1 MPDIKS
7 KIVLDGE
14 QNFKSGIK
22 SINTELKA
30 MQSEVKAVEAEIR
43 TQGASVETLTK
54 KQEALAKAQE
64 SAARLQQQLGVAI
77 EAARKKY
84 EDATK
89 ATEENRKKLD
99 EAKKSGSA
107 TAEEIAKLE
116 KAVAGSE
123 RAERNAL
130 NALNSYETQLNKAK
144 VTTENLNGEMAN
156 NERQLRA
163 IKDPYGDAAEAAG
176 KFADESQKSG
186 DAVNAMAQAM
196 IASGINAKVSELRDL
211 LLECVDSAVKYQAAM
226 AKVGTLT
233 GDADL
238 TEFSDGIMQLSG
250 DLGVSATEI
259 ADSMY
264 QALSASVDAADAI
277 KFVEQATKL
286 SIGGFTDATTAVDVL
301 TTIINAYN
309 LKATDAARISDI
321 LVNTQ
326 NLGKTTVQQ
335 LGQSLG
341 QVIPLA
347 ATYGVSLENLSS
359 AYVAMTRGG
368 INTAN
373 ATTYIRAAMQELGDD
388 SSAVAGI
395 LQEMSGKNFAQ
406 LSEAGYSLGDV
417 MQMLGQAVNNDAT
430 AFANLWGNQR
440 AGLGAMAILNAGTEE
455 YAKTMESMATA
466 TGVAE
471 ENFSKIAGT
480 GERAGVRLKTSLENL
495 KIAVGSELQ
504 KPLDA
509 VKGKLTDIISG
520 ITDWVKRN
528 PGLVRVIGALVTG
541 LTTLAAAMTAY
552 VAITKIASELTN
564 IFSEA
569 IGGSMVG
576 KIVLAV
582 TAVVSAIAAFS
593 GIIADLKDDSQ
604 LLAEETEELAKTHKE
619 AAAEY
624 KKSMSDYEFS
634 MRAAVDATEQAE
646 AAEDAYQTALARRR
660 EILVENER
668 ATYAAEQATT
678 KAESTE
684 ETLRAQIEAVKA
696 AGGDTTVMYQ
706 QLNRQTA
713 NYNKTLEDANSI
725 LEENQEELARAEAD
739 ANYFYLR
746 QADLDLGSKR
756 LVDSLLD
763 EIDTL
768 DKNSEQ
774 YRDTVADLMELTDTH
789 TQAAG
794 KIQEDIDAIN
804 AEMESLQAE
813 YDKTYESAMASLDG
827 QFGLLDNVSVKVA
840 QSVGDI
846 IGNLQSQA
854 AYMQQYSANLAAA
867 IEMGLSDSL
876 VKALSDGS
884 QESAAIL
891 QSIVNDGGQ
900 NIAELNEAFS
910 TVEEGKKAFATQ
922 LAETQTDFNSKM
934 SSLEGR
940 LDQAVGKMNQENK
953 AYQNAVNT
961 IRGFINGSESM
972 RGQIAAEY
980 DSLAQTANNAFR
992 NRLQIKSP
1000 SKVFEK
1006 SGEYTAEGVIEG
1018 VRTKLPDVGRA
1029 YAAMGSFGFERYSAA
1044 VENAAPLPGMAGSSN
1059 IGVNVYLGNK
1069 QLTNEMYSGIVQKID
1084 ARNSSTSAAAG
1095 RRI

>member
-1 MPDIKS
+1 MADIKARV
-7 KIVLDGE
+7 VLDGE

-22 SINTELKA
+22 SINTELKT
-30 MQSEVKAVEAEIR
+30 MESEVKAVEAEIKS
-43 TQGASVETLTK
+43 QGASVENLTK
-54 KQEALAKAQE
+54 KQEALSKAQQ
-64 SAARLQQQLGVAI
+64 SAANLQQQLGVAI

-84 EDATK
+84 EAATK

-99 EAKKSGSA
+99 DAKKSGTA

-123 RAERNAL
+123 RAERTAL
-130 NALNSYETQLNKAK
+130 NTLNSYETQLNKAK
-144 VTTENLNGEMAN
+144 VTTENLNGQMAD
-156 NERQLRA
+156 NERQLKA
-163 IKDPYGDAAEAAG
+163 LKDPYGDAAEAAG
-176 KFADESQKSG
+176 DFADNTKKSG
-186 DAVNAMAQAM
+186 DAINTMAQAM
-196 IASGINAKVSELRDL
+196 IASGVNAKVSELRDL
-211 LLECVDSAVKYQAAM
+211 LLDYVDAAVKYQAAM

-238 TEFSDGIMQLSG
+238 SEFSDGIMELSNN
-250 DLGVSATEI
+250 LGVSATDI

-264 QALSASVDAADAI
+264 QALSASVDAADAL
-277 KFVEQATKL
+277 KFVEQSTKL

-347 ATYGVSLENLSS
+347 ATYNVKLENLAS

-388 SSAVAGI
+388 SSAVSGI
-395 LQEMSGKNFAQ
+395 LEELTGKNFAQ
-406 LSEAGYSLGDV
+406 LSAAGLSLGDI
-417 MQMLGQAVNNDAT
+417 MQMLGQSVNNDAT
-430 AFANLWGNQR
+430 AFANLWSNQR
-440 AGLGAMAILNAGTEE
+440 AGLGAMSILNAGTEE
-455 YAKTMESMATA
+455 YAKTMESMADA

-471 ENFSKIAGT
+471 ENFAKIAGT
-480 GERAGVRLKTSLENL
+480 GERAGARLTTSLENL

-509 VKGKLTDIISG
+509 IKGKITNIVTG
-520 ITDWVKRN
+520 ITEWVKAN

-569 IGGSMVG
+569 VGGSMVG

-582 TAVVSAIAAFS
+582 TAVISAVAALS
-593 GIIADLKDDSQ
+593 GMMADLKDESQ
-604 LLAEETEELAKTHKE
+604 VLLEETEALAKSHRESAE
-619 AAAEY
+619 AY
-624 KKSMSDYEFS
+624 RDSMADYEFS
-634 MRAAVDATEQAE
+634 IKAAEDATERAT

-668 ATYAAEQATT
+668 ATYNAEEATS
-678 KAESTE
+678 KAEKTE
-684 ETLRAQIEAVKA
+684 AELRAQIAAVQA

-706 QLNRQTA
+706 QLNRMTA
-713 NYNKTLEDANSI
+713 NYNKTLEETNSI
-725 LEENQEELARAEAD
+725 LEENQDELARAEAD
-739 ANYFYLR
+739 ANYYYLR
-746 QADLDLGSKR
+746 QVDLDIGSR
-756 LVDSLLD
+756 RVVDALLD
-763 EIDTL
+763 EIDTM
-768 DKNSEQ
+768 DKTSDQ
-774 YRDTVADLMELTDTH
+774 YQDTVAELKELTDAH
-789 TQAAG
+789 DLMAS
-794 KIQEDIDAIN
+794 KIQENIDAIN
-804 AEMESLQAE
+804 AEMTSLQAE
-813 YDKTYESAMASLDG
+813 YDKTYESAMASLYG
-827 QFGLLDNVSVKVA
+827 QFGLLDNVDVKFA

-854 AYMQQYSANLAAA
+854 AYMEEYSANLAWA
-867 IEMGLSDSL
+867 IEHNLSEGLVQS
-876 VKALSDGS
+876 LSDGS

-891 QSIVNDGGQ
+891 QAIVADGGAQ
-900 NIAELNEAFS
+900 IDNLNAAFETVSEGKEAF
-910 TVEEGKKAFATQ
+910 ARQ
-922 LAETQTDFNSKM
+922 LAETQTDFNNKM

-953 AYQNAVNT
+953 AYQNAVST
-961 IRGFINGSESM
+961 ISGFLNGSESM
-972 RGQIAAEY
+972 RGAIASKY

-992 NRLQIKSP
+992 NRLQIQSP

-1006 SGEYTAEGVIEG
+1006 SGEFTVQGVVQG
-1018 VRTKLPDVGRA
+1018 VENELPELAKV
-1029 YAAMGSFGFERYSAA
+1029 YSAMGALSFNQYASA
-1044 VENAAPLPGMAGSSN
+1044 VEPAAPLPGTSGGAN

-1069 QLTNEMYSGIVQKID
+1069 ELTNTMYSGIVKRIETTN
-1084 ARNSSTSAAAG
+1084 RNASAMAG
-1095 RRI
+1095 RA

>member
-1 MPDIKS
+1 MADIKARV
-7 KIVLDGE
+7 VLDGE

-22 SINTELKA
+22 SINTELKT
-30 MQSEVKAVEAEIR
+30 MQSEVKAVEAEIKSH
-43 TQGASVETLTK
+43 GASVENLTK
-54 KQEALAKAQE
+54 KQEALSKAQQ
-64 SAARLQQQLGVAI
+64 SAANLQQQLGVAI

-84 EDATK
+84 EAATK

-99 EAKKSGSA
+99 DAKKSGTA

-123 RAERNAL
+123 RAERTAL
-130 NALNSYETQLNKAK
+130 NTLNSYETQLNKAK
-144 VTTENLNGEMAN
+144 VTTENLNGQLAD
-156 NERQLRA
+156 NERQLKA
-163 IKDPYGDAAEAAG
+163 LKDPYGDAAEAAG
-176 KFADESQKSG
+176 DFADNTKKSG
-186 DAVNAMAQAM
+186 DAINTMAQAM
-196 IASGINAKVSELRDL
+196 IASGVNAKVSELRDL
-211 LLECVDSAVKYQAAM
+211 LLDCVDAAVKYQAAM

-238 TEFSDGIMQLSG
+238 SEFSDGIMELSNN
-250 DLGVSATEI
+250 LGVSATDI
-259 ADSMY
+259 AYSMY
-264 QALSASVDAADAI
+264 QALSASVDAADAL
-277 KFVEQATKL
+277 KFVEQSTKL

-347 ATYGVSLENLSS
+347 ATYNVKLENLAS

-373 ATTYIRAAMQELGDD
+373 ATTYIRAAMQDLGDD
-388 SSAVAGI
+388 SSAVSGI
-395 LQEMSGKNFAQ
+395 LEELTGKNFAQ
-406 LSEAGYSLGDV
+406 LSAAGLSLGDI

-430 AFANLWGNQR
+430 AFANLWSNQR
-440 AGLGAMAILNAGTEE
+440 AGLGAMSILNAGTEE
-455 YAKTMESMATA
+455 YAKTMESMADA

-471 ENFSKIAGT
+471 ENFAKIAGT
-480 GERAGVRLKTSLENL
+480 GERAGARLTTSLENL

-509 VKGKLTDIISG
+509 VKGKITNIVTG
-520 ITDWVKRN
+520 ITEWVKAN

-569 IGGSMVG
+569 VGGSMVG

-582 TAVVSAIAAFS
+582 TAVISAVAALS
-593 GIIADLKDDSQ
+593 GMMADLKDESQ
-604 LLAEETEELAKTHKE
+604 VLLEETEALAKSHRESAE
-619 AAAEY
+619 AYRDSMADYEISIKAAE
-624 KKSMSDYEFS
+624 
-634 MRAAVDATEQAE
+634 DATERAT

-668 ATYAAEQATT
+668 ATYNAEEATS
-678 KAESTE
+678 KAEKTE
-684 ETLRAQIEAVKA
+684 AELRAQIAAVQA

-706 QLNRQTA
+706 QLNRMTA
-713 NYNKTLEDANSI
+713 NYNKTLEETNSI
-725 LEENQEELARAEAD
+725 LEENQDELARAEAD
-739 ANYFYLR
+739 ANYYYLR
-746 QADLDLGSKR
+746 QVDLDIGSR
-756 LVDSLLD
+756 RVVDALLD
-763 EIDTL
+763 EIDTM
-768 DKNSEQ
+768 DKTSDQ
-774 YRDTVADLMELTDTH
+774 YQDTVAELKELTDAH
-789 TQAAG
+789 DLMAS

-804 AEMESLQAE
+804 AEMASLQAE
-813 YDKTYESAMASLDG
+813 YDKTYESAMASLNG
-827 QFGLLDNVSVKVA
+827 QFGLLDNVDVKFA

-854 AYMQQYSANLAAA
+854 AYMEEYSANLAWA
-867 IEMGLSDSL
+867 IEHNLSEGLVQS
-876 VKALSDGS
+876 LSDGS

-891 QSIVNDGGQ
+891 QAIVADGGAQ
-900 NIAELNEAFS
+900 IDNLNAAFETVSEGKEAF
-910 TVEEGKKAFATQ
+910 ARQ
-922 LAETQTDFNSKM
+922 LAETQTDFNNKM

-953 AYQNAVNT
+953 AYQNAVST
-961 IRGFINGSESM
+961 INGFLNGSESM
-972 RGQIAAEY
+972 RGAIASKY

-992 NRLQIKSP
+992 NRLQIQSP

-1006 SGEYTAEGVIEG
+1006 SGEFTVQGVVQG
-1018 VRTKLPDVGRA
+1018 VENELPELAKV
-1029 YAAMGSFGFERYSAA
+1029 YSAMGALSFNQYASA
-1044 VENAAPLPGMAGSSN
+1044 VEPAAPLPGTSGGAN

-1069 QLTNEMYSGIVQKID
+1069 ELTNTMYSGIVKRIETTN
-1084 ARNSSTSAAAG
+1084 RNASAMAG
-1095 RRI
+1095 RA

>member
-1 MPDIKS
+1 MADIKARV
-7 KIVLDGE
+7 VLDGE

-22 SINTELKA
+22 SINTELKT
-30 MQSEVKAVEAEIR
+30 MQSEVKAVEAEIKS
-43 TQGASVETLTK
+43 QGASVENLTK
-54 KQEALAKAQE
+54 KQEALSKAQQ
-64 SAARLQQQLGVAI
+64 SAANLQQQLGVAI

-84 EDATK
+84 EAATK

-99 EAKKSGSA
+99 DAKKSGTA

-123 RAERNAL
+123 RAERTAL
-130 NALNSYETQLNKAK
+130 NTLNSYETQLNKAK
-144 VTTENLNGEMAN
+144 VTTENLNGQMAD
-156 NERQLRA
+156 NERQLKA
-163 IKDPYGDAAEAAG
+163 LKDPYGDAAEAAG
-176 KFADESQKSG
+176 DFADNTKKSG
-186 DAVNAMAQAM
+186 DAINTMAQAM
-196 IASGINAKVSELRDL
+196 IASGVNAKVSELRDL
-211 LLECVDSAVKYQAAM
+211 LLDCVDAAVKYQAAM

-238 TEFSDGIMQLSG
+238 SEFSDGIMELSNN
-250 DLGVSATEI
+250 LGVSATDI
-259 ADSMY
+259 AYSMY
-264 QALSASVDAADAI
+264 QALSASVDAADAL
-277 KFVEQATKL
+277 KFVEQSTKL

-347 ATYGVSLENLSS
+347 ATYNVKLENLAS

-388 SSAVAGI
+388 SSAVSGI
-395 LQEMSGKNFAQ
+395 LEELTGKNFAQ
-406 LSEAGYSLGDV
+406 LSAAGLSLGDI

-430 AFANLWGNQR
+430 AFANLWSNQR
-440 AGLGAMAILNAGTEE
+440 AGLGAMSILNAGTEE
-455 YAKTMESMATA
+455 YAKTMESMADA

-471 ENFSKIAGT
+471 ENFAKIAGT
-480 GERAGVRLKTSLENL
+480 GERAGARLTTSLENL

-509 VKGKLTDIISG
+509 IKGKITNIVTG
-520 ITDWVKRN
+520 ITEWVKAN

-569 IGGSMVG
+569 VGGSMVG

-582 TAVVSAIAAFS
+582 TAVISAVAALS
-593 GIIADLKDDSQ
+593 GMMADLKDESQ
-604 LLAEETEELAKTHKE
+604 VLLEETEALAKSHRESAE
-619 AAAEY
+619 AYRDSMADYEISIKAAE
-624 KKSMSDYEFS
+624 
-634 MRAAVDATEQAE
+634 DATERAT

-668 ATYAAEQATT
+668 ATYNAEEATS
-678 KAESTE
+678 KAEKTE
-684 ETLRAQIEAVKA
+684 AELRAQIAAVQA

-706 QLNRQTA
+706 QLNRMTA
-713 NYNKTLEDANSI
+713 NYNKTLEETNSI
-725 LEENQEELARAEAD
+725 LEENQDELARAEAD
-739 ANYFYLR
+739 ANYYYLR
-746 QADLDLGSKR
+746 QVDLDIGSR
-756 LVDSLLD
+756 RVVDALLD
-763 EIDTL
+763 EIDTM
-768 DKNSEQ
+768 DKTSDQ
-774 YRDTVADLMELTDTH
+774 YQDTVAELKELTDAH
-789 TQAAG
+789 DLMAS

-804 AEMESLQAE
+804 AEMTSLQAE
-813 YDKTYESAMASLDG
+813 YDKTYESAMASLNG
-827 QFGLLDNVSVKVA
+827 QFGLLDNVDVKFA

-854 AYMQQYSANLAAA
+854 AYMEEYSANLAWA
-867 IEMGLSDSL
+867 IEHNLSEGLVQS
-876 VKALSDGS
+876 LSDGS

-891 QSIVNDGGQ
+891 QAIVADGGAQ
-900 NIAELNEAFS
+900 IDNLNAAFETVSEGKEAF
-910 TVEEGKKAFATQ
+910 ARQ
-922 LAETQTDFNSKM
+922 LAETQTDFNNKM

-953 AYQNAVNT
+953 AYQNAVST
-961 IRGFINGSESM
+961 INGFLNGSESM
-972 RGQIAAEY
+972 RGAIASKY

-992 NRLQIKSP
+992 NRLQIQSP

-1006 SGEYTAEGVIEG
+1006 SGEFTVQGVVQG
-1018 VRTKLPDVGRA
+1018 VENELPELAKV
-1029 YAAMGSFGFERYSAA
+1029 YSAMGALSFNQYASA
-1044 VENAAPLPGMAGSSN
+1044 VEPAAPLPGTSGGAN

-1069 QLTNEMYSGIVQKID
+1069 ELTNTMYSGIVKRIETTN
-1084 ARNSSTSAAAG
+1084 RNASAMAG
-1095 RRI
+1095 RA

>member
-1 MPDIKS
+1 MADIKARV
-7 KIVLDGE
+7 VLDGE

-22 SINTELKA
+22 SINTELKT
-30 MQSEVKAVEAEIR
+30 MQSEVKAVEAEIKS
-43 TQGASVETLTK
+43 QGASVENLTK
-54 KQEALAKAQE
+54 KQEALSKAQQ
-64 SAARLQQQLGVAI
+64 SAANLQQQLGVAI

-84 EDATK
+84 EAATK

-99 EAKKSGSA
+99 DAKKSGTA

-123 RAERNAL
+123 RAERTAL
-130 NALNSYETQLNKAK
+130 NTLNSYETQLNKAK
-144 VTTENLNGEMAN
+144 VTTENLNGQMAD
-156 NERQLRA
+156 NERQLKA
-163 IKDPYGDAAEAAG
+163 LKDPYGDAAEAAG
-176 KFADESQKSG
+176 DFADNTKKSG
-186 DAVNAMAQAM
+186 DAINTMAQAM
-196 IASGINAKVSELRDL
+196 IASGVNAKVSELRDL
-211 LLECVDSAVKYQAAM
+211 LLDCVDAAVKYQAAM

-238 TEFSDGIMQLSG
+238 SEFSDGIMELSNN
-250 DLGVSATEI
+250 LGVSATDI
-259 ADSMY
+259 AYSMY
-264 QALSASVDAADAI
+264 RALSASVDAADAL
-277 KFVEQATKL
+277 KFVEQSTKL

-347 ATYGVSLENLSS
+347 ATYNVKLENLAS

-373 ATTYIRAAMQELGDD
+373 ATTYIRAAMQDLGDD
-388 SSAVAGI
+388 SSAVSGI
-395 LQEMSGKNFAQ
+395 LEELTGKNFAQ
-406 LSEAGYSLGDV
+406 LSAAGLSLGDI

-430 AFANLWGNQR
+430 AFANLWSNQR
-440 AGLGAMAILNAGTEE
+440 AGLGAMSILNAGTEE
-455 YAKTMESMATA
+455 YAKTMESMADA

-471 ENFSKIAGT
+471 ENFAKIAGT
-480 GERAGVRLKTSLENL
+480 GERAGARLTTSLENL
-495 KIAVGSELQ
+495 KIVVGSELQ

-509 VKGKLTDIISG
+509 IKGKITNIVTG
-520 ITDWVKRN
+520 ITEWVKAN

-569 IGGSMVG
+569 VGGSMVG

-582 TAVVSAIAAFS
+582 TAVISAVAALS
-593 GIIADLKDDSQ
+593 GMMADLKDESQ
-604 LLAEETEELAKTHKE
+604 VLLEETEALAKSHRESAE
-619 AAAEY
+619 AYRDSMADYEISIKAAE
-624 KKSMSDYEFS
+624 
-634 MRAAVDATEQAE
+634 DATERAT

-668 ATYAAEQATT
+668 ATYNAEEATS
-678 KAESTE
+678 KAEKTE
-684 ETLRAQIEAVKA
+684 AELRAQIAAVQA

-706 QLNRQTA
+706 QLNRMTA
-713 NYNKTLEDANSI
+713 NYNKTLEETNSI
-725 LEENQEELARAEAD
+725 LEENQDELARAEAD
-739 ANYFYLR
+739 ANYYYLR
-746 QADLDLGSKR
+746 QVDLDIGSR
-756 LVDSLLD
+756 RVVDALLD
-763 EIDTL
+763 EIDTM
-768 DKNSEQ
+768 DKTSDQ
-774 YRDTVADLMELTDTH
+774 YQDTVAELKELTDAH
-789 TQAAG
+789 DLMAS

-804 AEMESLQAE
+804 AEMTSLQAE
-813 YDKTYESAMASLDG
+813 YDKTYESAMASLNG
-827 QFGLLDNVSVKVA
+827 QFGLLDNVDVKFA

-854 AYMQQYSANLAAA
+854 AYMEEYSANLAWA
-867 IEMGLSDSL
+867 IEHNLSEGLVQS
-876 VKALSDGS
+876 LSDGS

-891 QSIVNDGGQ
+891 QAIVADGGAQ
-900 NIAELNEAFS
+900 IDNLNAAFETVSEGKEAF
-910 TVEEGKKAFATQ
+910 ARQ
-922 LAETQTDFNSKM
+922 LAETQTDFNNKM

-953 AYQNAVNT
+953 AYQNAVST
-961 IRGFINGSESM
+961 INGFLNGSESM
-972 RGQIAAEY
+972 RGAIASKY

-992 NRLQIKSP
+992 NRLQIQSP

-1006 SGEYTAEGVIEG
+1006 SGEFTVQGVVQG
-1018 VRTKLPDVGRA
+1018 VENELPELAKV
-1029 YAAMGSFGFERYSAA
+1029 YSAMGALSFNQYASA
-1044 VENAAPLPGMAGSSN
+1044 VEPAAPLPGTSGGAN

-1069 QLTNEMYSGIVQKID
+1069 ELTNTMYSGIVKRIETTN
-1084 ARNSSTSAAAG
+1084 RNASAMAG
-1095 RRI
+1095 RA

>member
-1 MPDIKS
+1 MADIKARV
-7 KIVLDGE
+7 VLDGE

-30 MQSEVKAVEAEIR
+30 MESEVKAVEAEIKS
-43 TQGASVETLTK
+43 QGASVENLTK
-54 KQEALAKAQE
+54 KQEALSKAQQ
-64 SAARLQQQLGVAI
+64 SAANLQQQLGVAI

-84 EDATK
+84 EAATK

-99 EAKKSGSA
+99 EAKKSGTA

-123 RAERNAL
+123 RAERTAL
-130 NALNSYETQLNKAK
+130 NTLNSYETQLNKAK
-144 VTTENLNGEMAN
+144 VTTENLNGQMEA

-163 IKDPYGDAAEAAG
+163 LKDPYGDAAEAAG
-176 KFADESQKSG
+176 DFADNTKKSG
-186 DAVNAMAQAM
+186 DAINTMAQAM
-196 IASGINAKVSELRDL
+196 IASGVNAKVSELRDL
-211 LLECVDSAVKYQAAM
+211 LLDCVDAAVKYQAAM

-238 TEFSDGIMQLSG
+238 SEFSDGIMELSNN
-250 DLGVSATEI
+250 LGVSATDI

-264 QALSASVDAADAI
+264 QALSASVDAADAL
-277 KFVEQATKL
+277 KFVEQSTKL

-335 LGQSLG
+335 LGQTLG

-347 ATYGVSLENLSS
+347 ATYNVKLENLAS

-388 SSAVAGI
+388 SSAVSAI

-406 LSEAGYSLGDV
+406 LSAAGYSLGDI
-417 MQMLGQAVNNDAT
+417 MQMLGQFVNNDAT
-430 AFANLWGNQR
+430 AFANLWSNQR
-440 AGLGAMAILNAGTEE
+440 AGLGAMSILNAGTEE
-455 YAKTMESMATA
+455 YAKTMESMADA

-471 ENFSKIAGT
+471 ENFAKIAGT
-480 GERAGVRLKTSLENL
+480 GERAGARLTTSLENL

-509 VKGKLTDIISG
+509 IKGKITNIVTG
-520 ITDWVKRN
+520 ITEWVKAN

-552 VAITKIASELTN
+552 VAITKIASELTK

-569 IGGSMVG
+569 VGGSMVG

-582 TAVVSAIAAFS
+582 TAVISAVAALS
-593 GIIADLKDDSQ
+593 GMMADLKDESQ
-604 LLAEETEELAKTHKE
+604 VLLEETEALAKSHRESAE
-619 AAAEY
+619 AY
-624 KKSMSDYEFS
+624 RDSMADYEFS
-634 MRAAVDATEQAE
+634 IKAAEDATERAT

-668 ATYAAEQATT
+668 ATYNAEEATS
-678 KAESTE
+678 KAEKTE
-684 ETLRAQIEAVKA
+684 AELRAQIAAVQA

-706 QLNRQTA
+706 QLNSMTA
-713 NYNKTLEDANSI
+713 NYNKTLEETNSI
-725 LEENQEELARAEAD
+725 LEENQDELARAEAD
-739 ANYFYLR
+739 ANYYYLR
-746 QADLDLGSKR
+746 QVDLDIGSR
-756 LVDSLLD
+756 RVVDALLD

-768 DKNSEQ
+768 DKTSDQ
-774 YRDTVADLMELTDTH
+774 YQDTVAELKELTDTH
-789 TQAAG
+789 DLMAS

-804 AEMESLQAE
+804 AEMASLQAE
-813 YDKTYESAMASLDG
+813 YDKTYESALASLDG
-827 QFGLLDNVSVKVA
+827 QFGLLDNVDVKFA

-854 AYMQQYSANLAAA
+854 AYMEEYSANLAWA
-867 IEMGLSDSL
+867 IEHNLSEGLVQS
-876 VKALSDGS
+876 LSDGS

-891 QSIVNDGGQ
+891 QAIVADGGAQ
-900 NIAELNEAFS
+900 IDNLNAAFETVSEGKEAF
-910 TVEEGKKAFATQ
+910 AAQ
-922 LAETQTDFNSKM
+922 LAETQTDFNNKM

-940 LDQAVGKMNQENK
+940 LDQAVGKMNQENR

-961 IRGFINGSESM
+961 ISGFLNGSESM
-972 RGQIAAEY
+972 RGAIASKY

-992 NRLQIKSP
+992 NRLQIQSP

-1006 SGEYTAEGVIEG
+1006 SGEYTVQGVVQG
-1018 VRTKLPDVGRA
+1018 VENEMPELAKV
-1029 YAAMGSFGFERYSAA
+1029 YSAMGALSFNQYAGA
-1044 VENAAPLPGMAGSSN
+1044 VESAAPLPGTSGGAN

-1069 QLTNEMYSGIVQKID
+1069 ELTNTMYSGIVKKIETTN
-1084 ARNSSTSAAAG
+1084 RNASAMAG
-1095 RRI
+1095 RA

>member
-1 MPDIKS
+1 MADIKARV
-7 KIVLDGE
+7 VLDGE

-22 SINTELKA
+22 SINTELKT
-30 MQSEVKAVEAEIR
+30 MESEVKAVEAEIKS
-43 TQGASVETLTK
+43 QGASVENLTK
-54 KQEALAKAQE
+54 KQEALSKAQQ
-64 SAARLQQQLGVAI
+64 SAANLQQQLGVAI

-84 EDATK
+84 EEATK

-99 EAKKSGSA
+99 DAKKSGSA

-123 RAERNAL
+123 RAERTAL
-130 NALNSYETQLNKAK
+130 NTLNGYETQLNKAK
-144 VTTENLNGEMAN
+144 VTTENLNGQMEA

-163 IKDPYGDAAEAAG
+163 LKDPYGDAAEAAG
-176 KFADESQKSG
+176 EFAEGTKKSG

-196 IASGINAKVSELRDL
+196 IASGVNAKVSELRDL
-211 LLECVDSAVKYQAAM
+211 LLECVDASTKYQAAM

-238 TEFSDGIMQLSG
+238 SEFSDGIMELSNN
-250 DLGVSATEI
+250 LGVSAVDI

-264 QALSASVDAADAI
+264 QALSASVDAADAL
-277 KFVEQATKL
+277 KFVEQSTKL

-347 ATYGVSLENLSS
+347 ATYGVSLENLSA

-388 SSAVAGI
+388 SSDVAAI
-395 LQEMSGKNFAQ
+395 LQDLTGKNFAE
-406 LSEAGYSLGDV
+406 LSAAGYSLGDV
-417 MQMLGQAVNNDAT
+417 MKLLGDSVNNDAT

-440 AGLGAMAILNAGTEE
+440 AGLGAMSILNAGTEE
-455 YAKTMESMATA
+455 YAKTMQSMADA

-471 ENFSKIAGT
+471 ENFGKIAGT
-480 GERAGVRLKTSLENL
+480 GERAGARLKTSLENL

-509 VKGKLTDIISG
+509 VKSRLTDVVG
-520 ITDWVKRN
+520 RITEWVKAN

-552 VAITKIASELTN
+552 VAVTKIASELTN

-569 IGGSMVG
+569 VGGSMVG

-582 TAVVSAIAAFS
+582 TAVISAVAALS
-593 GIIADLKDDSQ
+593 GMMADLKDESKV
-604 LLAEETEELAKTHKE
+604 LLEETEALAESH
-619 AAAEY
+619 
-624 KKSMSDYEFS
+624 KKSAEEYRNSMEDYEFS
-634 MRAAVDATEQAE
+634 MRAAENATEAAS

-668 ATYAAEQATT
+668 ATYNAEEATSKAEQ
-678 KAESTE
+678 TE
-684 ETLRAQIEAVKA
+684 EQLRAQIAAVQA

-706 QLNRQTA
+706 QLNSMTA
-713 NYNKTLEDANSI
+713 NYNKTLEETNSI
-725 LEENQEELARAEAD
+725 LEENQDELARAEAD
-739 ANYFYLR
+739 ANYYYLR
-746 QADLDLGSKR
+746 QVDLDIGSR
-756 LVDSLLD
+756 RVVDALLD
-763 EIDTL
+763 EIDTM
-768 DKNSEQ
+768 DKSSEQ
-774 YRDTVADLMELTDTH
+774 YRDTVSELKELTDAH
-789 TQAAG
+789 EQMYG
-794 KIQEDIDAIN
+794 KIQEEIDGIN
-804 AEMESLQAE
+804 AEMADLQAE
-813 YDKTYESAMASLDG
+813 YDKTYESAMSSLNG
-827 QFGLLDNVSVKVA
+827 QFGLLDNVSVKVT

-854 AYMQQYSANLAAA
+854 AYMEQYSANLAWA
-867 IEMGLSDSL
+867 IEHNLSEGLVQS
-876 VKALSDGS
+876 LSDGS

-891 QSIVNDGGQ
+891 QALVEDGGSQ
-900 NIAELNEAFS
+900 IEQLNTAFAS
-910 TVEEGKKAFATQ
+910 VEEGKKAFATQ
-922 LAETQTDFNSKM
+922 LAETQTDFSSKM

-972 RGQIAAEY
+972 RSQIASEY

-1000 SKVFEK
+1000 SKVFEQ
-1006 SGEYTAEGVIEG
+1006 SGKYTVEGVVKGVENELPTLARAYTAMGDLSFDRYAGAIE
-1018 VRTKLPDVGRA
+1018 
-1029 YAAMGSFGFERYSAA
+1029 S
-1044 VENAAPLPGMAGSSN
+1044 AAPLPGTSASPN

-1069 QLTNEMYSGIVQKID
+1069 ELTNMMYSGIVKKIESTN
-1084 ARNSSTSAAAG
+1084 RNASAAAG
-1095 RRI
+1095 RA

>member
-1 MPDIKS
+1 MADIKARV
-7 KIVLDGE
+7 VLDGE

-22 SINTELKA
+22 SINTELKT
-30 MQSEVKAVEAEIR
+30 MQSEVKAVEAEIKSH
-43 TQGASVETLTK
+43 GASVENLTK
-54 KQEALAKAQE
+54 KQEALSKAQQ
-64 SAARLQQQLGVAI
+64 SAANLQQQLGVAI

-84 EDATK
+84 EAATK

-99 EAKKSGSA
+99 DAKKSGTA

-123 RAERNAL
+123 RAERTAL
-130 NALNSYETQLNKAK
+130 NTLNSYETQLNKAK
-144 VTTENLNGEMAN
+144 VTTENLNGQLAD
-156 NERQLRA
+156 NERQLKA
-163 IKDPYGDAAEAAG
+163 LKDPYGDAAEAAG
-176 KFADESQKSG
+176 DFADNTKKSG
-186 DAVNAMAQAM
+186 DAINTMAQAM
-196 IASGINAKVSELRDL
+196 IASGVNAKVSELRDL
-211 LLECVDSAVKYQAAM
+211 LLDCVDAAVKYQAAM

-238 TEFSDGIMQLSG
+238 SEFSDGIMELSNN
-250 DLGVSATEI
+250 LGVSATDI
-259 ADSMY
+259 AYSMY
-264 QALSASVDAADAI
+264 QALSASVDAADAL
-277 KFVEQATKL
+277 KFVEQSTKL

-347 ATYGVSLENLSS
+347 ATYNVKLENLAS

-373 ATTYIRAAMQELGDD
+373 ATTYIRAAMQDLGDD
-388 SSAVAGI
+388 SSAVSGI
-395 LQEMSGKNFAQ
+395 LEELTGKNFAQ
-406 LSEAGYSLGDV
+406 LSAAGLSLGDI

-430 AFANLWGNQR
+430 AFANLWSNQR
-440 AGLGAMAILNAGTEE
+440 AGLGAMSILNAGTEE
-455 YAKTMESMATA
+455 YAKTMESMADA

-471 ENFSKIAGT
+471 ENFAKIAGT
-480 GERAGVRLKTSLENL
+480 GERAGARLTTSLENL

-509 VKGKLTDIISG
+509 VKGKITNIVTG
-520 ITDWVKRN
+520 ITEWVKAN

-569 IGGSMVG
+569 VGGSMVG

-582 TAVVSAIAAFS
+582 TAVISAVAALS
-593 GIIADLKDDSQ
+593 GMMADLKDESQ
-604 LLAEETEELAKTHKE
+604 VLLEETEALAKSHRESAE
-619 AAAEY
+619 AYRDSMADYEISIKAAE
-624 KKSMSDYEFS
+624 
-634 MRAAVDATEQAE
+634 DATERAT

-668 ATYAAEQATT
+668 ATYNAEEATS
-678 KAESTE
+678 KAEKTE
-684 ETLRAQIEAVKA
+684 AELRAQIAAVQA

-706 QLNRQTA
+706 QLNRMTA
-713 NYNKTLEDANSI
+713 NYNKTLEETNSI
-725 LEENQEELARAEAD
+725 LEENQDELARAEAD
-739 ANYFYLR
+739 ANYYYLR
-746 QADLDLGSKR
+746 QVDLDIGSR
-756 LVDSLLD
+756 RVVDALLD
-763 EIDTL
+763 EIDTM
-768 DKNSEQ
+768 DKTSDQ
-774 YRDTVADLMELTDTH
+774 YQDTVAELKELTDAH
-789 TQAAG
+789 DLMAS

-804 AEMESLQAE
+804 AEMASLQAE
-813 YDKTYESAMASLDG
+813 YDKTYESAMASLNG
-827 QFGLLDNVSVKVA
+827 QFGLLDNVDVKFA

-854 AYMQQYSANLAAA
+854 AYMEEYSANLAWA
-867 IEMGLSDSL
+867 IEHNLSEGLVQS
-876 VKALSDGS
+876 LSDGS

-891 QSIVNDGGQ
+891 QAIVADGGAQ
-900 NIAELNEAFS
+900 IENLNAAFETVSEGKEAF
-910 TVEEGKKAFATQ
+910 ARQ
-922 LAETQTDFNSKM
+922 LAETQTDFNNKM

-953 AYQNAVNT
+953 AYQNAVST
-961 IRGFINGSESM
+961 ISGFLNGSESM
-972 RGQIAAEY
+972 RGAIASKY

-992 NRLQIKSP
+992 NRLQIQSP

-1006 SGEYTAEGVIEG
+1006 SGEFTVQGVVQG
-1018 VRTKLPDVGRA
+1018 VENELPELAKV
-1029 YAAMGSFGFERYSAA
+1029 YSAMGALSFNQYASA
-1044 VENAAPLPGMAGSSN
+1044 VEPAAPLPGTSGGAN

-1069 QLTNEMYSGIVQKID
+1069 ELTNTMYSGIVKRIETTN
-1084 ARNSSTSAAAG
+1084 RNASAMAG
-1095 RRI
+1095 RA

>member
-1 MPDIKS
+1 MADIKARV
-7 KIVLDGE
+7 VLDGE

-22 SINTELKA
+22 SINTELKT
-30 MQSEVKAVEAEIR
+30 MESEVKAVEAEIKS
-43 TQGASVETLTK
+43 QGASVENLTK
-54 KQEALAKAQE
+54 KQEALSKAQQ
-64 SAARLQQQLGVAI
+64 SAANLQQQLGVAI

-84 EDATK
+84 EAATK

-99 EAKKSGSA
+99 DAKKSGTA

-123 RAERNAL
+123 RAERTAL
-130 NALNSYETQLNKAK
+130 NTLNSYETQLNKAK
-144 VTTENLNGEMAN
+144 VTTENLNGQMAD
-156 NERQLRA
+156 NERQLKA
-163 IKDPYGDAAEAAG
+163 LKDPYGDAAEAAG
-176 KFADESQKSG
+176 DFADNTKKSG
-186 DAVNAMAQAM
+186 DAINTMAQAM
-196 IASGINAKVSELRDL
+196 IASGVNAKVSELRDL
-211 LLECVDSAVKYQAAM
+211 LLDCVDAAVKYQAAM

-238 TEFSDGIMQLSG
+238 SEFSDGIMELSNN
-250 DLGVSATEI
+250 LGVSATDI

-264 QALSASVDAADAI
+264 QALSASVDAADAL
-277 KFVEQATKL
+277 KFVEQSTKL

-347 ATYGVSLENLSS
+347 ATYNVKLENLAS
-359 AYVAMTRGG
+359 AYVVMTRGG

-388 SSAVAGI
+388 SSAVSGI
-395 LQEMSGKNFAQ
+395 LEELTGKNFAQ
-406 LSEAGYSLGDV
+406 LSAAGLSLGDI
-417 MQMLGQAVNNDAT
+417 MQMLGQSVNNDAT
-430 AFANLWGNQR
+430 AFANLWSNQR
-440 AGLGAMAILNAGTEE
+440 AGLGAMSILNAGTEE
-455 YAKTMESMATA
+455 YAKTMESMADA

-471 ENFSKIAGT
+471 ENFAKIAGT
-480 GERAGVRLKTSLENL
+480 GERAGARLTTSLENL

-509 VKGKLTDIISG
+509 IKGKITNIVTG
-520 ITDWVKRN
+520 ITEWVKAN

-569 IGGSMVG
+569 VGGSMVG

-582 TAVVSAIAAFS
+582 TAVISAVAALS
-593 GIIADLKDDSQ
+593 GMMADLKDESQ
-604 LLAEETEELAKTHKE
+604 VLLEETEALAKSHRESAE
-619 AAAEY
+619 AY
-624 KKSMSDYEFS
+624 RDSMADYEFS
-634 MRAAVDATEQAE
+634 IKAAEDATERAT

-668 ATYAAEQATT
+668 ATYNAEEATS
-678 KAESTE
+678 KAEKTE
-684 ETLRAQIEAVKA
+684 AELRAQIAAVQA

-706 QLNRQTA
+706 QLNSMTA
-713 NYNKTLEDANSI
+713 NYNKTLEETNSI
-725 LEENQEELARAEAD
+725 LEENQDELARAEAD
-739 ANYFYLR
+739 ANYYYLR
-746 QADLDLGSKR
+746 QVDLDIGSR
-756 LVDSLLD
+756 RVVDALLD
-763 EIDTL
+763 EIDTM
-768 DKNSEQ
+768 DKTSDQ
-774 YRDTVADLMELTDTH
+774 YQDTVAELKELTDAH
-789 TQAAG
+789 DLMAS

-804 AEMESLQAE
+804 AEMTSLQAE
-813 YDKTYESAMASLDG
+813 YDKTYESAMASLSG
-827 QFGLLDNVSVKVA
+827 QFGLLDNVDVKFA

-854 AYMQQYSANLAAA
+854 AYMEEYSANLAWA
-867 IEMGLSDSL
+867 IEHNLSEGLVQS
-876 VKALSDGS
+876 LSDGS

-891 QSIVNDGGQ
+891 QAIVADGGAQ
-900 NIAELNEAFS
+900 IDNLNAAFETVSEGKEAF
-910 TVEEGKKAFATQ
+910 ARQ
-922 LAETQTDFNSKM
+922 LAETQTDFNNKM

-953 AYQNAVNT
+953 AYQNAVST
-961 IRGFINGSESM
+961 ISGFLNGSESM
-972 RGQIAAEY
+972 RGAIASKY

-992 NRLQIKSP
+992 NRLQIQSP

-1006 SGEYTAEGVIEG
+1006 SGEFTVQGVVQG
-1018 VRTKLPDVGRA
+1018 VENELPELAKV
-1029 YAAMGSFGFERYSAA
+1029 YSAMGALSFNQYASA
-1044 VENAAPLPGMAGSSN
+1044 VEPAAPLPGTSGGAN

-1069 QLTNEMYSGIVQKID
+1069 ELTNTMYSGIVKRIETTN
-1084 ARNSSTSAAAG
+1084 RNASAMAG
-1095 RRI
+1095 RA

>member
-1 MPDIKS
+1 MADIKARV
-7 KIVLDGE
+7 VLDGE
-14 QNFKSGIK
+14 QNFKSGIT
-22 SINTELKA
+22 SINTELKT
-30 MQSEVKAVEAEIR
+30 MQSEVKAVEAEIKSH
-43 TQGASVETLTK
+43 GASVENLTK
-54 KQEALAKAQE
+54 KQEALSKAQQ
-64 SAARLQQQLGVAI
+64 SAANLQQQLGVAI

-84 EDATK
+84 EAATK

-99 EAKKSGSA
+99 DAKKSGTA

-123 RAERNAL
+123 RAERTAL
-130 NALNSYETQLNKAK
+130 NTLNSYETQLNKAK
-144 VTTENLNGEMAN
+144 VTTENLNGQLAD
-156 NERQLRA
+156 NERQLKA
-163 IKDPYGDAAEAAG
+163 LKDPYGDAAEAAG
-176 KFADESQKSG
+176 DFADNTKKSG
-186 DAVNAMAQAM
+186 DAINTMAQAM
-196 IASGINAKVSELRDL
+196 IASGVNAKVSELRDL
-211 LLECVDSAVKYQAAM
+211 LLDCVEASVKYQAAM
-226 AKVGTLT
+226 ARVGTLT

-238 TEFSDGIMQLSG
+238 SEFSDGIMELSNN
-250 DLGVSATEI
+250 LGVSATDI

-264 QALSASVDAADAI
+264 QALSASVDAADAL
-277 KFVEQATKL
+277 KFVEQSTKL

-335 LGQSLG
+335 LGQTLG

-347 ATYGVSLENLSS
+347 ATYNVKLENLAS

-388 SSAVAGI
+388 SSAVSAI
-395 LQEMSGKNFAQ
+395 LQEKSGKNFAQ
-406 LSEAGYSLGDV
+406 LSAAGYSLGDI
-417 MQMLGQAVNNDAT
+417 MQMLGQSVNNDAT
-430 AFANLWGNQR
+430 AFANLWSNQR
-440 AGLGAMAILNAGTEE
+440 AGLGAMSILNAGTEE
-455 YAKTMESMATA
+455 YAKTMESMADA

-471 ENFSKIAGT
+471 ENFAKIAGT
-480 GERAGVRLKTSLENL
+480 GERAGARLTTSLENL

-509 VKGKLTDIISG
+509 IKGKITNIVTG
-520 ITDWVKRN
+520 ITEWVKAN

-569 IGGSMVG
+569 VGGSMVG

-582 TAVVSAIAAFS
+582 TAVISAVAALS
-593 GIIADLKDDSQ
+593 GMMADLKDESQ
-604 LLAEETEELAKTHKE
+604 VLLEETEALAKSHRESAE
-619 AAAEY
+619 AY
-624 KKSMSDYEFS
+624 RDSMADYEFS
-634 MRAAVDATEQAE
+634 IKAAEDATERAT

-668 ATYAAEQATT
+668 ATYNAEEATS
-678 KAESTE
+678 KAEKTE
-684 ETLRAQIEAVKA
+684 AELRAQIAAVQA

-706 QLNRQTA
+706 QLNSMTA
-713 NYNKTLEDANSI
+713 NYNKTLEETNSI
-725 LEENQEELARAEAD
+725 LEENQDELARAEAD
-739 ANYFYLR
+739 ANYYYLR
-746 QADLDLGSKR
+746 QIDLDIGSR
-756 LVDSLLD
+756 RVVDALLD
-763 EIDTL
+763 EIDTM
-768 DKNSEQ
+768 DKTSDQ
-774 YRDTVADLMELTDTH
+774 YQDTVAELKELTDTH
-789 TQAAG
+789 DLMAS

-804 AEMESLQAE
+804 AEMASLQAE
-813 YDKTYESAMASLDG
+813 YDKTYESAMASLNG
-827 QFGLLDNVSVKVA
+827 QFGLLDNVDVKFA

-854 AYMQQYSANLAAA
+854 AYMEEYSANLAWA
-867 IEMGLSDSL
+867 IEHNLSEGLVQS
-876 VKALSDGS
+876 LSDGS

-891 QSIVNDGGQ
+891 QAIVADGGAQ
-900 NIAELNEAFS
+900 IENLNAAFETVSEGKEAF
-910 TVEEGKKAFATQ
+910 ARQ
-922 LAETQTDFNSKM
+922 LAETQTDFNNKM

-953 AYQNAVNT
+953 AYQNAVST
-961 IRGFINGSESM
+961 ISGFLNGSESM
-972 RGQIAAEY
+972 RGAIASKY

-992 NRLQIKSP
+992 NRLQIQSP

-1006 SGEYTAEGVIEG
+1006 SGEFTVDGAVQGVEK
-1018 VRTKLPDVGRA
+1018 KLPELAKV
-1029 YAAMGSFGFERYSAA
+1029 YSAMGALSFNQYASA
-1044 VENAAPLPGMAGSSN
+1044 VEPAAPLPGTSGGAN

-1069 QLTNEMYSGIVQKID
+1069 ELTNTMYSGIVKRIETTN
-1084 ARNSSTSAAAG
+1084 RNASAMAG
-1095 RRI
+1095 RA

>member
-1 MPDIKS
+1 MADIKARV
-7 KIVLDGE
+7 VLDGE

-22 SINTELKA
+22 SINTELKT
-30 MQSEVKAVEAEIR
+30 MQSEVKAVEAEIKSH
-43 TQGASVETLTK
+43 GASVENLTK
-54 KQEALAKAQE
+54 KQEALSKAQQ
-64 SAARLQQQLGVAI
+64 SAANLQQQLGVAI

-84 EDATK
+84 EAATK

-99 EAKKSGSA
+99 DAKKSGTA

-123 RAERNAL
+123 RAERTAL
-130 NALNSYETQLNKAK
+130 NTLNSYETQLNKAK
-144 VTTENLNGEMAN
+144 VTTENLNGQLAD
-156 NERQLRA
+156 NERQLKA
-163 IKDPYGDAAEAAG
+163 LKDPYGDAAEAAG
-176 KFADESQKSG
+176 DFADNTKKSG
-186 DAVNAMAQAM
+186 DAINTMAQAM
-196 IASGINAKVSELRDL
+196 IASGVNAKVSELRDL
-211 LLECVDSAVKYQAAM
+211 LLDCVEASVKYQAAM
-226 AKVGTLT
+226 ARVGTLT

-238 TEFSDGIMQLSG
+238 SEFSDGIMELSNN
-250 DLGVSATEI
+250 LGVSATDI

-264 QALSASVDAADAI
+264 QALSASVDAADAL
-277 KFVEQATKL
+277 KFVEQSTKL

-335 LGQSLG
+335 LGQTLG

-347 ATYGVSLENLSS
+347 ATYNVKLENLAS

-388 SSAVAGI
+388 SSAVSAI

-406 LSEAGYSLGDV
+406 LSAAGYSLGDI
-417 MQMLGQAVNNDAT
+417 MQMLGQSVNNDAT
-430 AFANLWGNQR
+430 AFANLWSNQR
-440 AGLGAMAILNAGTEE
+440 AGLGAMSILNAGTEE
-455 YAKTMESMATA
+455 YAKTMESMADA

-471 ENFSKIAGT
+471 ENFAKIAGT
-480 GERAGVRLKTSLENL
+480 GERAGARLTTSLENL

-509 VKGKLTDIISG
+509 VKGKITNIVTG
-520 ITDWVKRN
+520 ITEWVKAN

-569 IGGSMVG
+569 VGGSMVG

-582 TAVVSAIAAFS
+582 TAVISAVAALS
-593 GIIADLKDDSQ
+593 GMMADLKDESQ
-604 LLAEETEELAKTHKE
+604 VLLEETEALAKSHRESAE
-619 AAAEY
+619 AY
-624 KKSMSDYEFS
+624 RDSMADYEFS
-634 MRAAVDATEQAE
+634 IKAAEDATERAT

-668 ATYAAEQATT
+668 ATYNAEEATS
-678 KAESTE
+678 KAEKTE
-684 ETLRAQIEAVKA
+684 AELRAQIAAVQA

-706 QLNRQTA
+706 QLNSMTA
-713 NYNKTLEDANSI
+713 NYNKTLEETNSI
-725 LEENQEELARAEAD
+725 LEENQDELARAEAD
-739 ANYFYLR
+739 ANYYYLR
-746 QADLDLGSKR
+746 QIDLDIGSR
-756 LVDSLLD
+756 RVVDALLD
-763 EIDTL
+763 EIDTM
-768 DKNSEQ
+768 DKTSDQ
-774 YRDTVADLMELTDTH
+774 YQDTVAELKELTDTH
-789 TQAAG
+789 DLMAS

-804 AEMESLQAE
+804 AEMASLQAE
-813 YDKTYESAMASLDG
+813 YDKTYESAMASLNG
-827 QFGLLDNVSVKVA
+827 QFGLLDNVDVKFA

-854 AYMQQYSANLAAA
+854 AYMEEYSANLAWA
-867 IEMGLSDSL
+867 IEHNLSEGLVQS
-876 VKALSDGS
+876 LSDGS

-891 QSIVNDGGQ
+891 QAIVADGGAQ
-900 NIAELNEAFS
+900 IDNLNAAFETVSEGKEAF
-910 TVEEGKKAFATQ
+910 ARQ
-922 LAETQTDFNSKM
+922 LAETQTDFNNKM

-953 AYQNAVNT
+953 AYQNAVST
-961 IRGFINGSESM
+961 INGFLNGSESM
-972 RGQIAAEY
+972 RGAIASKY

-992 NRLQIKSP
+992 NRLQIQSP

-1006 SGEYTAEGVIEG
+1006 SGEFTVQGVVQG
-1018 VRTKLPDVGRA
+1018 VENELPELAKV
-1029 YAAMGSFGFERYSAA
+1029 YSAMGALSFNQYASA
-1044 VENAAPLPGMAGSSN
+1044 VEPAAPLPGTSGGAN

-1069 QLTNEMYSGIVQKID
+1069 ELTNTMYSGIVKRIETTN
-1084 ARNSSTSAAAG
+1084 RNASAMAG
-1095 RRI
+1095 RA

>member
-1 MPDIKS
+1 MADIKARV
-7 KIVLDGE
+7 VLDGE

-22 SINTELKA
+22 SINTELKT
-30 MQSEVKAVEAEIR
+30 MESEVKAVEAEIKS
-43 TQGASVETLTK
+43 QGASVENLTK
-54 KQEALAKAQE
+54 KQEALSKAQQ
-64 SAARLQQQLGVAI
+64 SAANLQQQLGVAI

-84 EDATK
+84 EAATK

-99 EAKKSGSA
+99 DAKKSGTA

-123 RAERNAL
+123 RAERTAL
-130 NALNSYETQLNKAK
+130 NTLNSYETQLNKAK
-144 VTTENLNGEMAN
+144 VTTENLNGQMEA
-156 NERQLRA
+156 NERQLKA
-163 IKDPYGDAAEAAG
+163 LKDPYGDAAEAAG
-176 KFADESQKSG
+176 DFADNTKKSG
-186 DAVNAMAQAM
+186 DAINTMAQAM
-196 IASGINAKVSELRDL
+196 IASGVNAKVSELRDL
-211 LLECVDSAVKYQAAM
+211 LLDCVDAAVKYQAAM

-238 TEFSDGIMQLSG
+238 SEFSDGIMELSNN
-250 DLGVSATEI
+250 LGVSATDI

-264 QALSASVDAADAI
+264 QALSASVDAADAL
-277 KFVEQATKL
+277 KFVEQSTKL

-347 ATYGVSLENLSS
+347 ATYNVKLENLAS

-388 SSAVAGI
+388 SSAVSGI
-395 LQEMSGKNFAQ
+395 LEELTGKNFAQ
-406 LSEAGYSLGDV
+406 LSAAGLSLGDI
-417 MQMLGQAVNNDAT
+417 MQMLGQSVNNDAT
-430 AFANLWGNQR
+430 AFANLWSNQR
-440 AGLGAMAILNAGTEE
+440 AGLGAMSILNAGTEE
-455 YAKTMESMATA
+455 YAKTMESMADA

-471 ENFSKIAGT
+471 ENFAKIAGT
-480 GERAGVRLKTSLENL
+480 GERAGARLTTSLENL

-509 VKGKLTDIISG
+509 IKGKITNIVTG
-520 ITDWVKRN
+520 ITEWVKAN

-569 IGGSMVG
+569 VGGSMVG

-582 TAVVSAIAAFS
+582 TAVISAVAALS
-593 GIIADLKDDSQ
+593 GMMADLKDESQ
-604 LLAEETEELAKTHKE
+604 VLLEETEALAKSHRESAE
-619 AAAEY
+619 AY
-624 KKSMSDYEFS
+624 RDSMADYEFS
-634 MRAAVDATEQAE
+634 IKAAEDATERAT

-668 ATYAAEQATT
+668 ATYNAEEATS
-678 KAESTE
+678 KAEKTE
-684 ETLRAQIEAVKA
+684 AELRAQIAAVQA

-706 QLNRQTA
+706 QLNSMTA
-713 NYNKTLEDANSI
+713 NYNKTLEETNSI
-725 LEENQEELARAEAD
+725 LEENQDELARAEAD
-739 ANYFYLR
+739 ANYYYLR
-746 QADLDLGSKR
+746 QIDLDIGSR
-756 LVDSLLD
+756 RVVDALLD
-763 EIDTL
+763 EIDTM
-768 DKNSEQ
+768 DKTSDQ
-774 YRDTVADLMELTDTH
+774 YQDTVAELKELTDTH
-789 TQAAG
+789 DLMAS

-804 AEMESLQAE
+804 AEMASLQAE
-813 YDKTYESAMASLDG
+813 YDKTYESAMASLNG
-827 QFGLLDNVSVKVA
+827 QFGLLDNVDVKFA

-854 AYMQQYSANLAAA
+854 AYMEEYSANLAWA
-867 IEMGLSDSL
+867 IEHNLSEGLVQS
-876 VKALSDGS
+876 LSDGS

-891 QSIVNDGGQ
+891 QAIVADGGAQ
-900 NIAELNEAFS
+900 IDNLNAAFETVSEGKEAF
-910 TVEEGKKAFATQ
+910 ARQ
-922 LAETQTDFNSKM
+922 LAETQTDFNNKM

-953 AYQNAVNT
+953 AYQNAVST
-961 IRGFINGSESM
+961 ISGFLNGSESM
-972 RGQIAAEY
+972 RGAIASKY

-992 NRLQIKSP
+992 NRLQIQSP

-1006 SGEYTAEGVIEG
+1006 SGEFTVQGVVQG
-1018 VRTKLPDVGRA
+1018 VENELPELAKV
-1029 YAAMGSFGFERYSAA
+1029 YSAMGALSFNQYASA
-1044 VENAAPLPGMAGSSN
+1044 VEPAAPLPGTSGGTN

-1069 QLTNEMYSGIVQKID
+1069 ELTNTMYSGIVKRIETTN
-1084 ARNSSTSAAAG
+1084 RNASAMAG
-1095 RRI
+1095 RA